1 VGLLA
6 PLPVTVAVNVTA
18 WPETV
23 GLAEAVTTVAVLPFP
38 TPWLTVPL
46 LPTKLPS
53 PAYEAVMVWLPVVKL
68 AVLKLAVVVPAEVV
82 SVPWPKLVA
91 PSEKVTTPVGLA
103 TAVLPGAVTL
113 TVAVKVTAW
122 PDADGLTEDATAVPV
137 LAGFTV

>member
-1 VGLLA
+1 VLTLATPLLS
-6 PLPVTVAVNVTA
+6 
-18 WPETV
+18 
-23 GLAEAVTTVAVLPFP
+23 
-38 TPWLTVPL
+38 VPL
-46 LPTKLPS
+46 LPTTLPS
-53 PAYEAVMVWLPVVKL
+53 PLSLHVALPISTARL

-103 TAVLPGAVTL
+103 SVVLPGAVTL

-137 LAGFTV
+137 LAGFTVSLSVPVLLA